1 MRTSEIEIGES
12 YRLRNNP
19 TYGYVKA
26 VKILK
31 PKQDE
36 NTNTYIV
43 VKCELTVGKGDC
55 FGFIKYFRPFD
66 MVKEKE

>member
-1 MRTSEIEIGES
+1 MRAQDVEIGKS

-19 TYGYVKA
+19 TYSYAKA

-36 NTNTYIV
+36 NTNPYIV
-43 VKCELTVGKGDC
+43 VKCEYTVKKNAS
-55 FGFIKYFRPFD
+55 FGLIKYFRPFD
-66 MVKEKE
+66 LVKEK

>member
-1 MRTSEIEIGES
+1 MRTQDIEIGKS
-12 YRLRNNP
+12 YRLRSHPN
-19 TYGYVKA
+19 YSFAKA

-31 PKQDE
+31 PKQEE

-43 VKCELTVGKGDC
+43 VKCELTVGKNDS

-66 MVKEKE
+66 LVKEK